1 MFQRNRL
8 RDGLGEYALL
18 GFHEPLPSGHELV
31 ATGGAAQLEGRL
43 RALAQ
48 DFFNLQT
55 LREVAQGH
63 GSAAEFGPR
72 STEQLVRQVAS
83 LVLLGSLRLVRVPR
97 APEPT
102 GRFLRHKPEELTL
115 EDVVEETQWL
125 RLQVVDDVSDEPISG
140 LKLSIGLPDGTQKQA
155 TTDSSGRIELS
166 GVPPGYAQVD
176 APLDGATLKETLT
189 FVKAGILA
197 SKQPAGRSRKRKG
210 PSGRF
215 VARVVEHRVAD
226 GETLEG
232 LAEQYGLTVDD
243 IARFNWDTTDPDEIQ
258 RHLYIDVGCTAKDE
272 GGKFVFT
279 RDDDPGVLSIPRP
292 LAMSGLA
299 VEQSHILRVRKP
311 ARSAGFLFSV

>member
-8 RDGLGEYALL
+8 RDGHREYAFL

-43 RALAQ
+43 RVLAQ

-63 GSAAEFGPR
+63 AAAEFGPR
-72 STEQLVRQVAS
+72 STDQLVRQVAS
-83 LVLLGSLRLVRVPR
+83 QVALGSLRLVRVPR

-102 GRFLRHKPEELTL
+102 GRYLRHKPEELTPA
-115 EDVVEETQWL
+115 DFVEETKWL
-125 RLQVVDDVSDEPISG
+125 RLQVVDDVTDDPISG
-140 LKLSIGLPDGTQKQA
+140 LKLSIVLPDGSQKQA

-166 GVPPGYAQVD
+166 SVPPGYAQVN
-176 APLDGATLKETLT
+176 AALDGATLAETLI
-189 FVKAGILA
+189 FVKSGILA
-197 SKQPAGRSRKRKG
+197 SKQPAGRSRKRKT
-210 PSGRF
+210 PSGKF
-215 VARVVEHRVAD
+215 LARVVEHQVSD

-232 LAEQYGLTVDD
+232 IAEQYGLTVDD

-258 RHLYIDVGCTAKDE
+258 RHLYVDVGCTAKDE
-272 GGKFVFT
+272 SGKFTFT
-279 RDDDPGVLSIPRP
+279 RYDDPGVLYIPRP
-292 LAMSGLA
+292 LAMGGLA

-311 ARSAGFLFSV
+311 SRSAVFLFSV